1 MKIIYSIILSN
12 KINLYFF
19 LFISGLKKFLS
30 QYPALFHIIGDY
42 VHINSFQS
50 SNEEDATTPGNGKR
64 DYIEESKDY
73 FKNKLLQYGIGT
85 EVPIKSLLG
94 HRSQASP
101 QVRHISGQHIKEFT
115 DFLMKHPDVFTVV
128 DEYVILVPDE
138 NLVDVPAS
146 ERLHL
151 PQPSIDTKGTQQLL
165 DYFAQCIEV
174 KGPILV
180 DQLFHMVTS
189 KFPQDQWYRMFKTP
203 GDLTTFLK
211 LFSDC
216 FHIQANLVTLLQKPK
231 LSDHHIQQAQASARD
246 EFNNNQL
253 LDFPSPKRI
262 HSPPNFNRIQN
273 NNNLGD
279 FKLNEPVNV
288 VNQINNNLKNSQPN
302 SGFDSL
308 DVKSDHENSK
318 IENLCVNNCPSST
331 TGSYYSSSN
340 PLNTAQPP
348 SNQNTTTQ
356 STTTVEKSVPQKN
369 QSLKQ
374 RINSLVI
381 KTLAENLEK
390 DKQSMASLQ
399 NNIDKSSTNHHS
411 SPTPNTSP
419 VHTNNYFVGDT
430 WKIKVLQNTRVIS
443 TIRESAFVT
452 DAILKSAQNEQVVV
466 SFDCEGIN
474 LGSKGQLTLL
484 EIGTTRGEAF
494 IFDVLSCPE
503 VITDGGLKALL
514 ESENVIKVIHDCRN
528 DSANLFNQ
536 YNITLRNVFDTQ
548 VIIY

>member
-1 MKIIYSIILSN
+1 M
-12 KINLYFF
+12 LYFKF
-19 LFISGLKKFLS
+19 LIISGLKKFLS

-50 SNEEDATTPGNGKR
+50 SNEEDAAAPGNGKR

-115 DFLMKHPDVFTVV
+115 DFLTKHPDVFTVV
-128 DEYVILVPDE
+128 DEYVILVPDDS
-138 NLVDVPAS
+138 LVDVPAS

-165 DYFAQCIEV
+165 DFFAQCIEV

-180 DQLFHMVTS
+180 DQLFHLVTA
-189 KFPQDQWYRMFKTP
+189 KFPQDQWFRMFKTP

-216 FHIQANLVTLLQKPK
+216 FHIQSNLVTLLHKPK

-246 EFNNNQL
+246 EFNNNQR
-253 LDFPSPKRI
+253 LDHPSPKRI
-262 HSPPNFNRIQN
+262 HSPPNFNKISSTN
-273 NNNLGD
+273 NNIGD
-279 FKLNEPVNV
+279 FKLNEPFHV
-288 VNQINNNLKNSQPN
+288 VNHVNNNLKNSQPN

-308 DVKSDHENSK
+308 DVKSENDNFK
-318 IENLCVNNCPSST
+318 IENLCINNCPSSS

-348 SNQNTTTQ
+348 SLQQPTSQT
-356 STTTVEKSVPQKN
+356 SVEKSVPQKN

-390 DKQSMASLQ
+390 DKQSMAALQ
-399 NNIDKSSTNHHS
+399 NNIDKTTNHHS
-411 SPTPNTSP
+411 PSPNTSP
-419 VHTNNYFVGDT
+419 VHSNNYFVGDT
-430 WKIKVLQNTRVIS
+430 WKIKVLQNTRVIG

-452 DAILKSAQNEQVVV
+452 DAILKSAQTEQVVI

-494 IFDVLSCPE
+494 IFDVLTCPE
-503 VITDGGLKALL
+503 LITDGGLKTLL

-536 YNITLRNVFDTQ
+536 YNIVLKNVFDTQ
-548 VIIY
+548 VRRFSY